1 MLADPE
7 VMFLTQPSESHH
19 RLSHKSKM
27 AASLNSSESCRKHQE
42 AGHPMKMTFDSSY
55 SEHGSAHKHWY
66 CANSLL
72 ESRSIIFCVGEH
84 NIRHHY
90 QLVATDGE
98 PGLSSPSWVS
108 LSVLN
113 FQCKQ
118 DTVLVLELLTDLLNP
133 IFYFS
138 QDCIPKVADCVLAVT
153 RFLPSS
159 SVPSSVASCHSEGER
174 C

>member
-1 MLADPE
+1 
-7 VMFLTQPSESHH
+7 MFLTQPSDSHN
-19 RLSHKSKM
+19 RLHHKSKM
-27 AASLNSSESCRKHQE
+27 AAPLKSSESFRKHQE
-42 AGHPMKMTFDSSY
+42 AGQQ
-55 SEHGSAHKHWY
+55 
-66 CANSLL
+66 NVSLMAPPRNPVTVL
-72 ESRSIIFCVGEH
+72 TPHYIILCVGVH
-84 NIRHHY
+84 NILQHY

-98 PGLSSPSWVS
+98 PGLSNPSWFS

-113 FQCKQ
+113 FQRKQ

-153 RFLPSS
+153 HFLPSS